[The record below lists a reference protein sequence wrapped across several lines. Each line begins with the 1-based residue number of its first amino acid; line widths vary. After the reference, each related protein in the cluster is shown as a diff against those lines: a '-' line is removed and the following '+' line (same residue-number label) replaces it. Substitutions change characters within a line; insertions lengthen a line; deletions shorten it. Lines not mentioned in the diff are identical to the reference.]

1 MGGRVTDLI
10 VIPDSFWL
18 RPETTAA
25 LRDRDIGRLFAL
37 LRQYAGAS
45 QTQIAIA
52 CGMTQSKVSYIMRGI
67 AQVEAL
73 AVFERIAYG
82 LGLPDPARMLIGL
95 APGEPPAPAAP
106 GRAQREAILPGDD
119 DPGLTA
125 FPVAGLLDPYLVGE
139 QEEAGPVRR
148 RTFVGL
154 TVTSMVSTMLDGL
167 PHDHDPA
174 GSDCFAAV
182 LVGQPAGPAQEPDLK
197 ALAEAASSAR
207 RQYQACGYSEL
218 TRTLPQLLTDLD
230 AACRSLDGAARSRAL
245 ALCADAYHVAAGLLL
260 KLGDQGLAHLAAD
273 RSMRAARTSG
283 DPVTVGASARIV
295 THALMSGG
303 HLAAAVWTAR
313 SHAEDLDR
321 GARTYTPESLSVYG
335 SLLLRGAIAAAQNG
349 DRPAAH
355 DLLAEADQAAQRL
368 GADANHRWTAFGPV
382 NAKLHRVNI
391 AVTLGDAG
399 TAVDVAHGTDLRA
412 IAITER
418 KASLLIDV
426 ARAFLQW
433 GRHDRAYLSLRAAEQ
448 LAHEEVAGRPS
459 VRRLVGDLATS
470 APPAV
475 RRDAEQFASQIGIA
489 R

>member
-1 MGGRVTDLI
+1 LADTADLYAAAAAVIERSAAAYVSGVPEDTADDGLFGPASVTWQVSTDLASATACTGGIADGMGGRVTDLI

-95 APGEPPAPAAP
+95 APGEPPGPAAP
-106 GRAQREAILPGDD
+106 GRVQREAIRPGDD
-119 DPGLTA
+119 DLGLTA

-174 GSDCFAAV
+174 GSDCFGAV

-230 AACRSLDGAARSRAL
+230 AASRSLDGAARSRAL
-245 ALCADAYHVAAGLLL
+245 ALCTDAYHVAAGLLL

-273 RSMRAARTSG
+273 RSMRAARASG

-303 HLAAAVWTAR
+303 HLAAVSTAR
-313 SHAEDLDR
+313 SQAEDLDR
-321 GARTYTPESLSVYG
+321 DARTYTRS
-335 SLLLRGAIAAAQNG
+335 RCRCTARCFCAAPSRQPRTVTA
-349 DRPAAH
+349 RP
-355 DLLAEADQAAQRL
+355 RTICSPKPT
-368 GADANHRWTAFGPV
+368 RP
-382 NAKLHRVNI
+382 
-391 AVTLGDAG
+391 
-399 TAVDVAHGTDLRA
+399 
-412 IAITER
+412 
-418 KASLLIDV
+418 
-426 ARAFLQW
+426 
-433 GRHDRAYLSLRAAEQ
+433 
-448 LAHEEVAGRPS
+448 PS
-459 VRRLVGDLATS
+459 VSEPTRTTGGPRS
-470 APPAV
+470 V
-475 RRDAEQFASQIGIA
+475 RSTPSCTG
-489 R
+489 